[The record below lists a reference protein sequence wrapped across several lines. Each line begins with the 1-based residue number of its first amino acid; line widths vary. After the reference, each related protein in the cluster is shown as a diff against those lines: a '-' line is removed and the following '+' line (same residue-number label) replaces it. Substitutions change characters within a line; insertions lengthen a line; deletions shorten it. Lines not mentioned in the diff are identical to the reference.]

1 MKTSFFI
8 FSAFLFILTQNAC
21 TVIRQGEVGVRRTLG
36 VLTPTTINAGVVG
49 FNPFTTTI
57 IKVPTRTVNLEVR
70 LSLPSKEGLNV
81 QSEISILYHIIPQE
95 VPKVIEKIG
104 MNYEDV
110 VIVSIFRSAAADVCS
125 KYMAKDMHTAE
136 RGKIEREITALMT
149 SMLANRGFVIE
160 AVLLK
165 SIVLPAGLSRSIE
178 EKLQAEQESQRME
191 FVLLKEKQEAD
202 RKKIEAEGISKSQKI
217 ISEGLTDRIIQY
229 NTIEAFKD
237 LSASPNTKI
246 IVTDGKAPLLIGQ

>member
-1 MKTSFFI
+1 MKFSSLFFCAFFLLTSF
-8 FSAFLFILTQNAC
+8 SAC
-21 TVIRQGEVGVRRTLG
+21 TVIRQGEVGVKRTLG
-36 VLTPTTINAGVVG
+36 VLDPKTYNAGVVG
-49 FNPFTTTI
+49 FNPFTSTV

-81 QSEISILYHIIPQE
+81 QSEISILYHIIASE

-110 VIVSIFRSAAADVCS
+110 VIVSVFRSAAADICS

-136 RGKIEREITALMT
+136 RGKIEKAITTQMT
-149 SMLANRGFVIE
+149 SMLGNRGFVIE

-165 SIVLPAGLSRSIE
+165 SIVLPAGLSKSIE

-202 RKKIEAEGISKSQKI
+202 RKRIEAEGISSSQKI

-229 NTIEAFKD
+229 NSIQAFKD

>member
-1 MKTSFFI
+1 MKNSI
-8 FSAFLFILTQNAC
+8 LVLLLFATVSSC
-21 TVIRQGEVGVRRTLG
+21 TVIRPGEVGVKRTLG
-36 VLTPTTINAGVVG
+36 VLDPKPYNEGVVG
-49 FNPFTTTI
+49 FNPFTSTV

-81 QSEISILYHIIPQE
+81 QSEISILYHIIPSK
-95 VPKVIEKIG
+95 VPDVIEKIG
-104 MNYEDV
+104 LNYEDV

-136 RGKIEREITALMT
+136 RGKIERSITTLMT
-149 SMLANRGFVIE
+149 SMLGNRGFVIE

-165 SIVLPAGLSRSIE
+165 SIVLPAGLSKSIE

-202 RKKIEAEGISKSQKI
+202 RKRIEAEGISTSQKI

-229 NTIEAFKD
+229 NTIQAFKD